1 MFCPTNCNNTCR
13 LPCNVHLHT
22 HTLILEI
29 ANRANQNFTY
39 NPITENNA
47 SKNAQNPSKIPKEM
61 LNLHK
66 HPIKTIF
73 DKKTYERKDKYGS
86 TKKFT
91 SYKCQW
97 KLLDNQKYT
106 TWIPTNNLF
115 PYNNNNISEH
125 NLIIL
130 TQYFQSK
137 QQKRHQN
144 IINK

>member
-1 MFCPTNCNNTCR
+1 
-13 LPCNVHLHT
+13 
-22 HTLILEI
+22 
-29 ANRANQNFTY
+29 
-39 NPITENNA
+39 
-47 SKNAQNPSKIPKEM
+47 M